1 MHQKHNSKEDKSMN
15 TLEWKESIPVAGEY
29 DVIVAGGGL
38 SGVAAALSAARLNK
52 KVLLLEKSTVLGGL
66 ATLGLINLWVP
77 LCNGRGKQVIKGMAE
92 ELLRLSVEKGFD
104 TLPEEW
110 KDGEPTE
117 PTEKRYVTKFSIGIF
132 ALQLVKL
139 LKDTGVTIL
148 YDALVSSPVMEK
160 GHCKCLNIDGKSGRQ
175 FYGVKMVVD
184 ATGDADVLL
193 RAGVPTVDG
202 RNFFTMIAYGVNL
215 KSCQAAVEKGDIAA
229 AYTRFSGGPASL
241 YGKGHPEDMPLFWG
255 ASTEMVNDFLQKNQL
270 QMYENIKDQP
280 RKERDVL
287 YLPGMAQLRTTRH
300 IDGDYTL
307 SMDDLYKH
315 QETSIGAICDFD
327 YRDRLYEVPFGTLVR
342 TGFDNLITCGRSA
355 AAKGWAWDALRVI
368 PPAVLTG
375 QAAGIAAAQAVDAQ
389 VAIHDLPIAPLQ
401 KALADTGVII
411 HFDDAWVP
419 ENPEAIHAETDGH
432 I

>member
-1 MHQKHNSKEDKSMN
+1 MH

-38 SGVAAALSAARLNK
+38 SGVAAALSAARLHK
-52 KVLLLEKSTVLGGL
+52 KVLLLEKSTMLGGL

-92 ELLRLSVEKGFD
+92 ELLRLSIEKGFD

-110 KDGEPTE
+110 KEGEPKE

-148 YDALVSSPVMEK
+148 YDALVSSPVMEN
-160 GHCKCLNIDGKSGRQ
+160 GHCMGLIIDGKSGRQ
-175 FYGVKMVVD
+175 FYGAKMVVD

-229 AYTRFSGGPASL
+229 AYARFSGGPSSL

-375 QAAGIAAAQAVDAQ
+375 QAAGIAAAQAIDAET
-389 VAIHDLPIAPLQ
+389 AIHDLPITPLQ

-411 HFDDAWVP
+411 HFDDAWIP
-419 ENPEAIHAETDGH
+419 ENPEAVHAETDGH
-432 I
+432 L